1 MAGVTDPH
9 NLPASWT
16 AAALERLGLR
26 MAFLDAEGRLC
37 YATPALASLFA
48 DPTRPDDPL
57 AGLREELA
65 RAWRVGV
72 ECSELSDMGSAGAV
86 GKWEF
91 RLTPMAIE
99 PAGVLATVR
108 PAGSGDLDASQEAI
122 ARRAHQLAQANRELE
137 ALNEVALAV
146 NGTLELSRVLDLVLE
161 KALGAAQIEAGW
173 IRMISEENGQDLT
186 IVAQR
191 GLTPTCAA
199 AVARVPLHDS
209 FAGKAVLTGK
219 PIVLYSMPL
228 DSVVCRH
235 FSNYQGIRCLA
246 KIPLLSRESA
256 IGVLGIGS
264 QRIVQISERLVH
276 FLTAIGNQV
285 GIAIAN
291 ARLYE
296 QVQRRAWLDPLTQTY
311 NRQRFHELLEAAIRR
326 HPSAP
331 PPVLMV
337 DLNHFKQLNDTLG
350 HAEGDRALL
359 RVAERLRESVLPEDL
374 VGRYGGDEFVVAL
387 LDPIYR
393 TDPSALPR
401 LLHQL
406 HAPLVQ
412 PAGGRPV
419 PLSLSIGVGTR
430 GSSVDELL
438 HDADQAMYV
447 EKRRHHALMGPAG
460 PRA

>member
-1 MAGVTDPH
+1 MASVTDPK
-9 NLPASWT
+9 NLPAVWT
-16 AAALERLGLR
+16 AAALERSSERIG
-26 MAFLDAEGRLC
+26 FLDTDGQLC
-37 YATPALASLFA
+37 YVTPSLASLLS

-57 AGLREELA
+57 AGLRGELS
-65 RAWRVGV
+65 RAWRAGLESGELGDVG
-72 ECSELSDMGSAGAV
+72 AANAV

-91 RLTPMAIE
+91 RLSRLAAD
-99 PAGVLATVR
+99 PAGVMVTVR
-108 PAGSGDLDASQEAI
+108 PMGTGEIDASQEAV

-146 NGTLELSRVLDLVLE
+146 NGSLELSRVLGLVLE

-186 IVAQR
+186 IVASR
-191 GLTPTCAA
+191 GLNPACAA
-199 AVARVPLHDS
+199 AVARVPLRDS

-219 PIVLYSMPL
+219 PIVLYSLPL

-235 FSNYQGIRCLA
+235 FSTYQGIRCLA

-264 QRIVQISERLVH
+264 RRIVQISERLVH

-296 QVQRRAWLDPLTQTY
+296 QVQRRAWLDPLTQTF
-311 NRQRFHELLEAAIRR
+311 NRQRFHELLEAAILR
-326 HPSAP
+326 HPRV

-359 RVAERLRESVLPEDL
+359 RVAERLRQSVLPEDI
-374 VGRYGGDEFVVAL
+374 VGRFGGDEFVVAL
-387 LDPIYR
+387 LDPAYD
-393 TDPSALPR
+393 TDPAALPR
-401 LLHQL
+401 LMQRLQ
-406 HAPLVQ
+406 APL
-412 PAGGRPV
+412 PEYAPPHPV
-419 PLSLSIGVGTR
+419 PLSLSIGMGTR
-430 GSSVDELL
+430 GASVEELL
-438 HDADQAMYV
+438 QDADQAMYV
-447 EKRRHHALMGPAG
+447 EKRRYHARTGPS
-460 PRA
+460 RA